1 MLKITVPAT
10 ESYDPI
16 TNSFFTTKDQTL
28 TLEHSLL
35 SISKWESKWEK
46 PFLDKSTPKTIEESR
61 DYVRC
66 MTITQNVNPDVYYA
80 LTEEN
85 YKEIIAYME
94 KPMTAT
100 WFKEDNKPPSRKI
113 ITAEIVYYYMVAL
126 QIPFSCEKW
135 HFNKLMT
142 LIRVCNEENKPGKKM
157 SRNKVMSDNRA
168 LNAARRAKLK
178 SKG

>member
-1 MLKITVPAT
+1 MLKLTVPAT

-16 TNSFFTTKDQTL
+16 TETFFETKEQVL

-46 PFLDKSTPKTIEESR
+46 PFFDKNTPKTVEESR

-80 LTEEN
+80 LTDDMYRQIVE
-85 YKEIIAYME
+85 YME

-100 WFKEDNKPPSRKI
+100 WFAPDHRPPSRKI
-113 ITAEIVYYYMVAL
+113 ITAEVIYYYMTAL

-142 LIRVCNEENKPGKKM
+142 LIRVCNEESKPPQKM
-157 SRNKVMSDNRA
+157 SKRSIMSKNQA
-168 LNAARRAKLK
+168 INAARRARLG

>member
-1 MLKITVPAT
+1 MLELIVPAT

-16 TNSFFTTKDQTL
+16 SETFFTTKEQTL
-28 TLEHSLL
+28 KLEHSLL

-46 PFLDKSTPKTIEESR
+46 PFFDKYTPKTVEESR

-66 MTITQNVNPDVYYA
+66 MTITQNVDPNVYYA
-80 LTEEN
+80 LTDDM
-85 YKEIIAYME
+85 YRKIMDYMD

-100 WFKEDNKPPSRKI
+100 WFSKDNKPPSRKI
-113 ITAEIVYYYMVAL
+113 ITAEVVYYYMAAL

-142 LIRVCNEENKPGKKM
+142 LIRVCNEENKPQKKM
-157 SRNKVMSDNRA
+157 SQRAIMSKNHT
-168 LNAARRAKLK
+168 LNMARRAKLG
-178 SKG
+178 STG

>member
-1 MLKITVPAT
+1 MLTITVPAT

-16 TNSFFTTKDQTL
+16 SETFFTTKEQKL

-46 PFLDKSTPKTIEESR
+46 PFLARNERKTAEESR
-61 DYVRC
+61 DYIRC
-66 MTITQNVNPDVYYA
+66 MTITQNVDPAVYYA
-80 LTEEN
+80 LTDEN
-85 YKEIIAYME
+85 YQEILAYME

-100 WFKEDNKPPSRKI
+100 WFAPDNKPPGREI
-113 ITAEIVYYYMVAL
+113 ITAEVIYYYMVAL

-142 LIRVCNEENKPGKKM
+142 LIKVCNEKNKPPKKMGKKAIM
-157 SRNKVMSDNRA
+157 SRNQA
-168 LNAARRAKLK
+168 LNAARRQKLH
-178 SKG
+178 SMG